1 MIQASPQDASLS
13 EDGHKQHRLFLGRR
27 HPKIYSREEM
37 FPGQARVL
45 EIAGLDRIRISEHK
59 SEIKTLFVHGHFF
72 PLSDRRCLTI
82 FYLLPKV
89 LS

>member
-1 MIQASPQDASLS
+1 MIQASPQDAS
-13 EDGHKQHRLFLGRR
+13 EDGHEQHRPLLGRR
-27 HPKIYSREEM
+27 RPKICSREEM
-37 FPGQARVL
+37 FPGQTRVL
-45 EIAGLDRIRISEHK
+45 EIAGLDRIRISEDK
-59 SEIKTLFVHGHFF
+59 SEIKTHFF